1 MTFKKELIQARDFKN
16 YGNFKQAL
24 ELFEKLYNENPD
36 GFTYKQKVDYA
47 WTIIKVKTQDK
58 NDLDSLI
65 EAAECITG
73 LLPQADMNVSRGCPY
88 TTAVYKVLVKLFHDG
103 QFIEMI
109 PWLEK
114 IDPDLLDD
122 RPYRS
127 YGKLQRSRRE
137 EYYSW
142 ASKAYL
148 ENMEFEKCIEV
159 SMTGLNA
166 IRTYHETSDT
176 WLKWRI
182 AKSLKEMNRFREAL
196 PYFLEVIKVKHEWH
210 MYRDT
215 AECYYMINKPYVALD
230 YICPAVL
237 SSESSNTKVNIYRLC
252 YNVFKSFNPEMA
264 LKHAQLYYMIM
275 LEKGYSVPYDIE
287 GLNIDESQLN
297 RKQLEREITE
307 LWTQY
312 KYKNHK
318 RCYGKVIEYDE
329 HESSGLIETDD
340 NEKIA
345 FNKNEFKG
353 DAVLVG
359 QQVSFYM
366 EDNPDKSGKLKK
378 AVIVRGE

>member
-1 MTFKKELIQARDFKN
+1 MTFKKQLIQARDFKN

-36 GFTYKQKVDYA
+36 GFNYKQKVDYA
-47 WTIIKVKTQDK
+47 WTIIKVKTQDM

-65 EAAECITG
+65 DAADRITG
-73 LLPQADMNVSRGCPY
+73 FLPQADLKVSRGCPY
-88 TTAVYKVLVKLFHDG
+88 TTAVYKVLIKLFHDE

-109 PWLEK
+109 PWLEML
-114 IDPDLLDD
+114 DPELLDD

-137 EYYSW
+137 SYYSW
-142 ASKAYL
+142 ASKAYY

-159 SMTGLNA
+159 SKTGLNA
-166 IRTYHETSDT
+166 IATFHETSDT

-196 PYFLEVIKVKHEWH
+196 PYFLEVIDVKDEWY

-215 AECYYMINKPYVALD
+215 AECYYILNKPYIALD
-230 YICPAVL
+230 YICPAIL
-237 SSESSNTKVNIYRLC
+237 SRESSSTKVNIYRLC

-264 LKHAQLYYMIM
+264 LKHEQLYYLIM
-275 LEKGYSVPYDIE
+275 LDKGYSVPYEIE
-287 GLNIDESQLN
+287 ALNLDESQLN
-297 RKQLEREITE
+297 RKQLEMEITE

-318 RCYGKVIEYDE
+318 RCYGKVIEYNE
-329 HESSGLIETDD
+329 NESSGLIETDE
-340 NEKIA
+340 NEKIL
-345 FNKNEFKG
+345 FNKSEFKG
-353 DAVLVG
+353 DAVFVG
-359 QQVSFYM
+359 QKVSFYV
-366 EDNPDKSGKLKK
+366 EDNVKNHGKSKR